1 MKNMKELLNNKYVR
15 MGLAALVVVGLGI
28 GGFFYW
34 AGHRLDKVVQ
44 GKTYQYSS
52 VLDGTQND
60 KMMYVTFQNGGNQV
74 VVTQSREVALKAA
87 SSPEEFKKSYEEQSA
102 EWRYA
107 VTPTTLTLGKKEN
120 DELSQWQYNSVFA
133 FGDQF
138 TSDSFT
144 YQIAKGG
151 QGEVRQKMVFK
162 EVQ

>member
-1 MKNMKELLNNKYVR
+1 MKELFNNKLVR
-15 MGLAALVVVGLGI
+15 IGLAALVVVGLGF
-28 GGFFYW
+28 GGYFYW
-34 AGHRLDKVVQ
+34 GSHRLDKVVQ

-52 VLDGTQND
+52 VLNGTQND

-87 SSPEEFKKSYEEQSA
+87 SSPEEFKKTYEEQAA
-102 EWRYA
+102 EWQYN
-107 VTPTTLTLGKKEN
+107 VTPTTLTLGKKEK

-133 FGDQF
+133 VGDQF

-151 QGEVRQKMVFK
+151 QGEVKQKMVFK